1 MKWRQSNKFKK
12 NDITMKYKELA
23 KTGEQLSVV
32 GLGCMGMSHAYGQP
46 DDTESISTLE
56 YALDLGIN
64 FWDTADIYGN
74 GVNEELISKVL
85 VPNRNKI
92 FIATKF
98 GFRVKGGTG
107 DAFVGGE
114 TYVDASPKWMK
125 QAVENS
131 LRRLKIETIDLYYAH
146 RVDPNV
152 PVEETVGAMA
162 ELVKQGKIRFLGLS
176 ECTPEDLRKAYAVHP
191 ITAVQSEYSILTRG
205 VEDAILPLTKELGI
219 TFVPFSPLS
228 RGLITNKLDVNSLA
242 SNDFRKNLPRY
253 NGEYLDNNQKLSAA
267 FAEFAE
273 SKNCTPAQLAIAWVM
288 AQSDNIIP
296 IPGTKR
302 RKYLE
307 ENAGAVDVAL
317 TAKELEIID
326 SIVNKYPN
334 IGPRYSARENKFLN
348 K

>member
-1 MKWRQSNKFKK
+1 
-12 NDITMKYKELA
+12 MKYKELA
-23 KTGEQLSVV
+23 KTGKKVSVV
-32 GLGCMGMSHAYGQP
+32 GLGCMGMSAAYGKA
-46 DDTESISTLE
+46 DDTESVATLE

-74 GVNEELISKVL
+74 GANEELISKVL

-98 GFRVKGGTG
+98 GFRVRGGNG

-114 TYVDASPKWMK
+114 TYVDASPKWMR
-125 QAVENS
+125 QAVEDS

-152 PVEETVGAMA
+152 PVKETVGAMA
-162 ELVKQGKIRFLGLS
+162 ELVKEGKVRYLGLS
-176 ECTPEDLRKAYAVHP
+176 ECTPEDLKRAYAVHP
-191 ITAVQSEYSILTRG
+191 ITALQSEYSLLTRG
-205 VEDAILPLTKELGI
+205 VEDAILPLTRELGI
-219 TFVPFSPLS
+219 TFVPFAPLG
-228 RGLITNKLDVNSLA
+228 RGLITNKLDVRSLA

-253 NGEYLDNNQKLSAA
+253 QGEYLENNQKLAAA

-273 SKNCTPAQLAIAWVM
+273 SKKCTPAQLAIAWVM
-288 AQSDNIIP
+288 AQSGNIIP

-307 ENAGAVDVAL
+307 ENAGAADVEL
-317 TAKELEIID
+317 TAKDLEVIET
-326 SIVNKYPN
+326 IVKKYPN
-334 IGPRYSARENKFLN
+334 IGPRYSARENKFV
-348 K
+348 KK

>member
-1 MKWRQSNKFKK
+1 
-12 NDITMKYKELA
+12 MKYKELA
-23 KTGEQLSVV
+23 KTGEKLSAV
-32 GLGCMGMSHAYGQP
+32 GLGCMGMSSAYGQP
-46 DDTESISTLE
+46 DDSESIATLQ

-85 VPNRNKI
+85 VPNRDKI

-114 TYVDASPKWMK
+114 TYLDASPAWMK

-131 LRRLKIETIDLYYAH
+131 LKRLKIETIDLYYVH

-162 ELVKQGKIRFLGLS
+162 ELVKEGKVRYLGLS
-176 ECTPEDLRKAYAVHP
+176 ECTPEDLKKAHAVHP
-191 ITAVQSEYSILTRG
+191 ISAVQSEYSILTRG

-228 RGLITNKLDVNSLA
+228 RGLITSKLDVNSLA

-267 FAEFAE
+267 FAEFAQ
-273 SKNCTPAQLAIAWVM
+273 SKNCSPARLAIAWVM

-302 RKYLE
+302 REYLE
-307 ENAGAVDVAL
+307 ENAGAADVEL
-317 TAKELEIID
+317 SAKDLEIID
-326 SIVNKYPN
+326 AIVNKYPN
-334 IGPRYSARENKFLN
+334 IGPRYSARENKFV
-348 K
+348 KK

>member
-1 MKWRQSNKFKK
+1 ME
-12 NDITMKYKELA
+12 DVTLKYRKLG
-23 KTGEQLSVV
+23 KTGIEVSAV
-32 GLGCMGMSHAYGQP
+32 GLGCMGMSAAYGQA
-46 DDTESISTLE
+46 DETESVATLH

-74 GVNEELISKVL
+74 GANEELISKVL

-98 GFRVKGGTG
+98 GFRLRNDKG

-131 LRRLKIETIDLYYAH
+131 LKRLKTDTIDLYYAH

-162 ELVKQGKIRFLGLS
+162 ELVKEGKVRFLGLS
-176 ECTPEDLRKAYAVHP
+176 ESTPEDLKRAYAVHP
-191 ITAVQSEYSILTRG
+191 ITALESEYSLLTRD
-205 VEDAILPLTKELGI
+205 VEKEILPLTKELGVAFI
-219 TFVPFSPLS
+219 PFAPLS
-228 RGLITNKLDVNSLA
+228 RGLITNKLNVSTLG

-253 NGEYLDNNQKLSAA
+253 NGEYLDNNQKLASA
-267 FAEFAE
+267 FAEFAS

-288 AQSDNIIP
+288 AQGNNIIP

-302 RKYLE
+302 RKYLG
-307 ENAGAVDVAL
+307 ENAAASDV
-317 TAKELEIID
+317 TMTDNDLEKIE
-326 SIVNKYPN
+326 SILKKYPN
-334 IGPRYSARENKFLN
+334 IGPRYSARENKFV
-348 K
+348 KK

>member
-1 MKWRQSNKFKK
+1 L
-12 NDITMKYKELA
+12 KYKELA
-23 KTGEQLSVV
+23 KTGEKLSAI

-74 GVNEELISKVL
+74 GINEELISRVL
-85 VPNRNKI
+85 VPNRSKI

-125 QAVENS
+125 QAIENS
-131 LRRLKIETIDLYYAH
+131 LKRLKIETIDLYYAH

-162 ELVKQGKIRFLGLS
+162 ELVKEGKIRFLGLS
-176 ECTPEDLRKAYAVHP
+176 ECTPEDLKKAFTVHP
-191 ITAVQSEYSILTRG
+191 VTAVQSEYSILTRG

-228 RGLITNKLDVNSLA
+228 RGLITNKLDVSSLT

-307 ENAGAVDVAL
+307 ENAGAADVTF
-317 TAKELEIID
+317 TAKDLEIID

-334 IGPRYSARENKFLN
+334 IGPRYSARENKFVN

>member
-1 MKWRQSNKFKK
+1 
-12 NDITMKYKELA
+12 MKYKELA
-23 KTGEQLSVV
+23 KTGEKLSAV
-32 GLGCMGMSHAYGQP
+32 GLGCMGMSSAYGQP
-46 DDTESISTLE
+46 DDSESIATLQ

-85 VPNRNKI
+85 VPNRDKI

-114 TYVDASPKWMK
+114 TYLDASPAWMK

-131 LRRLKIETIDLYYAH
+131 LKRLKIETIDLYYVH

-162 ELVKQGKIRFLGLS
+162 ELVREGKVRYLGLS
-176 ECTPEDLRKAYAVHP
+176 ECTPEDLKKAHAVHA
-191 ITAVQSEYSILTRG
+191 ISAVQSEYSILTRG

-228 RGLITNKLDVNSLA
+228 RGLITSKLDVNSLA

-267 FAEFAE
+267 FAEFAQ
-273 SKNCTPAQLAIAWVM
+273 SKNCSPARLAIAWVM

-302 RKYLE
+302 REYLE
-307 ENAGAVDVAL
+307 ENAGAADVDL
-317 TAKELEIID
+317 IAKDLEIID
-326 SIVNKYPN
+326 AIVNKYPN
-334 IGPRYSARENKFLN
+334 IGPRYSARENKFV
-348 K
+348 KK